1 MTSRSISQRLCG
13 GALAVA
19 SIALASASATD
30 PQGTSPAATLKFRA
44 EQIATDFGVGYAVVT
59 ADVNGDRRT
68 DVVAINATDLVWFEA
83 PAWQKQVILAG
94 TTVRDNVTLAP
105 HDIDGDGRLDVAVGA
120 GWTGANTGTLQWV
133 RQGAPGASP
142 AWEMFPIGS
151 EPTLHRIRWADVD
164 GDKRLELVV
173 APLHGAGTKGPNF
186 DGPGARLLVFKPPA
200 NPRTEP
206 WPMEVASDVNH
217 IMHNFLPMNV
227 DADPQEEIVTASREG
242 LFVQKRAAGGTWSRT
257 QIGEG
262 TPGEVKLG
270 RVAGRRM
277 LATVEP
283 WHGSSVVIYAE
294 EKGLWTRTVI
304 ETALT
309 GGHALGWADF
319 DGDGSDELA
328 VGWRDQKPGVA
339 IYVVD
344 RQGALK
350 SKQMVDEGGMA
361 TEDLAIADLNGDKQ
375 PDIVASGRATRNIKI
390 YWNETR
396 SGGGA
401 GARTRNEVPRYEQ
414 LKR

>member
-1 MTSRSISQRLCG
+1 MTTPTFIRRLHAI
-13 GALAVA
+13 ALAVA
-19 SIALASASATD
+19 SIMSIAFLSAAVD
-30 PQGTSPAATLKFRA
+30 NPQGAAQAPGLRFRA
-44 EQIATDFGVGYAVVT
+44 EQIAADFGVGYAVVT
-59 ADVNGDRRT
+59 ADVNGDGRP
-68 DVVAINATDLVWFEA
+68 DVLAINATDLVWFEA
-83 PAWQKQVILAG
+83 PSWQKHVMLAG
-94 TTVRDNVTLAP
+94 ATVRDNVTLAP
-105 HDIDGDGRLDVAVGA
+105 HDIDGDGRIDVALGA

-142 AWEMFPIGS
+142 AWEMFAIAA

-164 GDKRLELVV
+164 GDRRLELIV
-173 APLHGAGTKGPNF
+173 APLHGQGTKGPNW
-186 DGPGARLLVFKPPA
+186 DGPGARLLIFRPPA

-217 IMHNFLPMNV
+217 ILHNFIAMNV

-242 LFVQKRAAGGTWSRT
+242 LFVQKRSASNTWSRT

-270 RVAGRRM
+270 RVGGRRM

-283 WHGSSVVIYAE
+283 WHGSSVVIYGE
-294 EKGLWTRTVI
+294 EKGMWTRTVI

-344 RQGALK
+344 RQGALR
-350 SKQMVDEGGMA
+350 SKVMVDEGGMA
-361 TEDLAIADLNGDKQ
+361 TEDLALPISTATNSPTSSP
-375 PDIVASGRATRNIKI
+375 PDGRRATSRSIGTRRGGDGGEI
-390 YWNETR
+390 DAETAVN
-396 SGGGA
+396 G
-401 GARTRNEVPRYEQ
+401 
-414 LKR
+414 

>member
-1 MTSRSISQRLCG
+1 MTPRALRPFRLIL
-13 GALAVA
+13 ALAFV
-19 SIALASASATD
+19 SIAVL
-30 PQGTSPAATLKFRA
+30 PAAGPHVQSAAQAPPLRFRA
-44 EQIATDFGVGYAVVT
+44 EQIAADFGVGYAVVT
-59 ADVNGDRRT
+59 ADVNGDKRQ
-68 DVVAINATDLVWFEA
+68 DVLAINATDLVWFEA
-83 PAWQKQVILAG
+83 PGWQKHVILAG

-105 HDIDGDGRLDVAVGA
+105 HDIDGDGRLDVALGA

-142 AWEMFPIGS
+142 AWEMFPIAAES
-151 EPTLHRIRWADVD
+151 TLHRIRWADVD
-164 GDKRLELVV
+164 GDRRLELVV
-173 APLHGAGTKGPNF
+173 APLHGQGTKGPNF
-186 DGPGARLLVFKPPA
+186 EGPGARLLIFRPPA
-200 NPRTEP
+200 KPQAEP

-217 IMHNFLPMNV
+217 IQHNFIAMNV
-227 DADPQEEIVTASREG
+227 DADPQDELVTASREG
-242 LFVQKRAAGGTWSRT
+242 LFVQKRSASGTWSRT

-262 TPGEVKLG
+262 APGEVKLG
-270 RVAGRRM
+270 RVGGRRM

-344 RQGALK
+344 RQGALR
-350 SKQMVDEGGMA
+350 SKLMVDEGGMA
-361 TEDLAIADLNGDKQ
+361 TEDLTIADLNGDKQ
-375 PDIVASGRATRNIKI
+375 PDIVASGRATRNVKI

-396 SGGGA
+396 SAGGQ
-401 GARTRNEVPRYEQ
+401 PRPN
-414 LKR
+414 